1 MSPLERLLAEAVPT
15 GTFGEAQPT
24 TARSTEPR
32 RWTPAE
38 QAAHYAAL
46 AEGIDGWEYA
56 EHTRRP
62 HTTRHL
68 YVIETE
74 AA

>member
-1 MSPLERLLAEAVPT
+1 MTALERLLAEAVPT
-15 GTFGEAQPT
+15 GTFGDAQPT
-24 TARSTEPR
+24 TPRSSEPR

-46 AEGIDGWEYA
+46 ADGIDGWEYA
-56 EHTRRP
+56 EHTRLP

-68 YVIETE
+68 YVIDG

>member
-1 MSPLERLLAEAVPT
+1 MTALERLLAEAVPT
-15 GTFGEAQPT
+15 GTFGDAQPAP
-24 TARSTEPR
+24 ARSTEPR

-38 QAAHYAAL
+38 QAAHLREL

-56 EHTRRP
+56 KRTRRP

-68 YVIETE
+68 YVID

>member
-1 MSPLERLLAEAVPT
+1 MSPLDRLLAEAVPT
-15 GTFGEAQPT
+15 GTFGDSQPT
-24 TARSTEPR
+24 TTRSEPR

-56 EHTRRP
+56 KHTRPP

-68 YVIETE
+68 YVIDP

>member
-1 MSPLERLLAEAVPT
+1 MTALERLLAEAVPT
-15 GTFGEAQPT
+15 GTFGDAQPAP
-24 TARSTEPR
+24 ARSTEPR

-62 HTTRHL
+62 HTTGHL
-68 YVIETE
+68 YVIDG